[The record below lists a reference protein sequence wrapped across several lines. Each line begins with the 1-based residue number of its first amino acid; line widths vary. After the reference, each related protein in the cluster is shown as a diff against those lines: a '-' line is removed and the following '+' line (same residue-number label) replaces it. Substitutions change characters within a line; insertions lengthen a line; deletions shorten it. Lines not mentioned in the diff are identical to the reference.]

1 MVVAIGEERESKNN
15 GGGIYFLKSNQR
27 GIWTQTVSIY
37 M

>member
-1 MVVAIGEERESKNN
+1 MVGAIGEERESKNN
-15 GGGIYFLKSNQR
+15 GAGIYFLKSNQS

>member
-1 MVVAIGEERESKNN
+1 MVVLIGEKRESKNN
-15 GGGIYFLKSNQR
+15 GAGIYFLKSNQS